1 MEKTNNRKTKMVNRI
16 VQLFV
21 GKTRSQINEAVD
33 PLFVK
38 INKGIIRSTKS
49 HHTCHNLR
57 YLYDFISQILPV
69 GMIFFF
75 ESTQGFFCYWK
86 K

>member
-1 MEKTNNRKTKMVNRI
+1 MVNRI

-38 INKGIIRSTKS
+38 INKGIDQLGNEVVK
-49 HHTCHNLR
+49 LR
-57 YLYDFISQILPV
+57 AENKELKKQLGLI
-69 GMIFFF
+69 
-75 ESTQGFFCYWK
+75 ESDKTLVLTPDMEVKDGHK
-86 K
+86 

>member
-1 MEKTNNRKTKMVNRI
+1 MVNSI

-38 INKGIIRSTKS
+38 INKGIDQLGNEVVK
-49 HHTCHNLR
+49 LR
-57 YLYDFISQILPV
+57 AENKELKKQLGLI
-69 GMIFFF
+69 
-75 ESTQGFFCYWK
+75 ESDETLVLTPDMEVKDGHK
-86 K
+86 

>member
-1 MEKTNNRKTKMVNRI
+1 MVNRI

-38 INKGIIRSTKS
+38 INKGIDQLGNEVVK
-49 HHTCHNLR
+49 LR
-57 YLYDFISQILPV
+57 AENKELKKQLGLI
-69 GMIFFF
+69 
-75 ESTQGFFCYWK
+75 ESDETLVLIPDMEVKDGHK
-86 K
+86 

>member
-1 MEKTNNRKTKMVNRI
+1 MVNRI

-38 INKGIIRSTKS
+38 INKGIDQLGNEVVK
-49 HHTCHNLR
+49 LR
-57 YLYDFISQILPV
+57 AENKELKKQLGLI
-69 GMIFFF
+69 
-75 ESTQGFFCYWK
+75 ESDETLVLTPDMEVKDGHK
-86 K
+86 

>member
-1 MEKTNNRKTKMVNRI
+1 MVNRI

-38 INKGIIRSTKS
+38 INKGIDQLGNEVVK
-49 HHTCHNLR
+49 LR
-57 YLYDFISQILPV
+57 AENKELKKQLGLI
-69 GMIFFF
+69 
-75 ESTQGFFCYWK
+75 ESDETLVLTPDLEVKDGHK
-86 K
+86 